1 MPSKGFTKIGAGSFG
16 RMMRQGAL
24 ELGGAMYP
32 DSNISQAAGFRNFW
46 GSMPGETGWPQA
58 EDVSQCSTLE
68 SRLQQAQSRE
78 DKGRDDMDKGMDR
91 E

>member
-1 MPSKGFTKIGAGSFG
+1 MFGFWPGI
-16 RMMRQGAL
+16 
-24 ELGGAMYP
+24 ENVGG
-32 DSNISQAAGFRNFW
+32 DFW
-46 GSMPGETGWPQA
+46 PYAQA

-78 DKGRDDMDKGMDR
+78 DKGRDDRDKGMDR